1 MKIDIGSQSHLKKPM
16 VGGDS
21 LKMNE
26 FNAHI
31 AHLHNERKKERKKNV
46 IFGKLSVIIPGSNE
60 CACISI
66 SYLCFH

>member
-26 FNAHI
+26 FKAHI
-31 AHLHNERKKERKKNV
+31 EHLHNEKKKCDIWEV
-46 IFGKLSVIIPGSNE
+46 E
-60 CACISI
+60 CDNTW
-66 SYLCFH
+66 L

>member
-21 LKMNE
+21 LKRNE
-26 FNAHI
+26 FKAHI
-31 AHLHNERKKERKKNV
+31 EHLHNEKKKKKNV
-46 IFGKLSVIIPGSNE
+46 IFGKLSVIILGSNE

-66 SYLCFH
+66 SYLCLH